1 MAAHVAA
8 AVTFGNPS
16 GHGDAP
22 RITGFDLAGQEKDN
36 DPILFQELFMPLHH
50 HFMNIT
56 IHAGEMEE
64 DDKIWQAIYLLHAR
78 RIGLATATIAALG
91 TLAIAIAAAGTM
103 GGTPS
108 TAAAVDAATIISA
121 TAAAA
126 TPAPTEQVVVDT
138 VYVNAPAPKAL
149 PPIVVPSKVKATPK
163 PPIRVVKIVP
173 SAGGG
178 EREGGDQGEAQSGEG
193 DD

>member
-1 MAAHVAA
+1 MNELDETGSSSGPSFLPSAATGPGSSSGPAGPA
-8 AVTFGNPS
+8 RRPS
-16 GHGDAP
+16 SAP
-22 RITGFDLAGQEKDN
+22 TPRT
-36 DPILFQELFMPLHH
+36 
-50 HFMNIT
+50 
-56 IHAGEMEE
+56 
-64 DDKIWQAIYLLHAR
+64 R

-91 TLAIAIAAAGTM
+91 TLAIAITAAGTM

-108 TAAAVDAATIISA
+108 TAAAVDAASIVSA

-163 PPIRVVKIVP
+163 PPIRIVKIVP

-178 EREGGDQGEAQSGEG
+178 EQESGDQGEAESGGG

>member
-1 MAAHVAA
+1 MTDDLDTTGASSGPSSLPSAATGPGLTSGPGGPARR
-8 AVTFGNPS
+8 PS
-16 GHGDAP
+16 SSTPTP
-22 RITGFDLAGQEKDN
+22 R
-36 DPILFQELFMPLHH
+36 
-50 HFMNIT
+50 
-56 IHAGEMEE
+56 
-64 DDKIWQAIYLLHAR
+64 AR